1 MDQFTDNDTQ
11 HPITTLPFVR
21 DAALEMAGEGLRTFW
36 NVTNSGDY
44 AADCERGNAFAIQT
58 LALMRDTGSSQALT
72 LIVRDMVKKGGIGG
86 TEIGFLS
93 MIAMAA
99 MGGYRQ
105 SEMVYSG

>member
-1 MDQFTDNDTQ
+1 MDQLTDTDTTQ

-21 DAALEMAGEGLRTFW
+21 DAVDTGRRTFW

-44 AADCERGNAFAIQT
+44 AADCERGNAFAVQT

-86 TEIGFLS
+86 TEVGFLS

-105 SEMVYSG
+105 SEMVCSG